1 MIQLASVEVKEWSN
15 DAFKDAVERAVIKA
29 SVDLL
34 EELRKT
40 LVEGGLESQAFTEMF
55 ASRLTRPEL
64 RRYYDNERAPYWKGA
79 LLAAMQLMRPTITGN
94 TVSMT
99 IDVPYASN
107 LEYGS
112 PKEMKD
118 PRSDP
123 EFAQWARDKGLSL
136 NKAIE
141 VHRAHPFV
149 RPVIMAWFE
158 KGGAQS
164 FARYLG
170 HHLANELQGL

>member
-15 DAFKDAVERAVIKA
+15 DAFKDAVERAAIKA
-29 SVDLL
+29 SADLL

-40 LVEGGLESQAFTEMF
+40 LVEGGLESQA
-55 ASRLTRPEL
+55 SRPEL

-118 PRSDP
+118 PCSDP